1 MFKFKLE
8 PELSLLTA
16 TRTGFW
22 SLETVDDYELA
33 LRAELAGLRLS
44 ARPTAFIIDIR
55 ASGAQAQPVA
65 NALRGVV
72 GRLGSLHADRT
83 AIVTISGIAKLQA
96 ARVASPE
103 ARVFLSMAEARSWIL
118 GDLEQDLTSGPVH
131 DEASDAAAQHGIVHV
146 QGPDHVDILL
156 TPRAALETSRRIG
169 DAAIEAILSDANDG
183 PHVTP

>member
-1 MFKFKLE
+1 MFRFKLE
-8 PELSLLTA
+8 PELSWLTA

-55 ASGAQAQPVA
+55 SSGAQAQPVA

-103 ARVFLSMAEARSWIL
+103 ARGFCRWLRPEAGFWVIL
-118 GDLEQDLTSGPVH
+118 NK
-131 DEASDAAAQHGIVHV
+131 I
-146 QGPDHVDILL
+146 
-156 TPRAALETSRRIG
+156 
-169 DAAIEAILSDANDG
+169 
-183 PHVTP
+183 

>member
-1 MFKFKLE
+1 
-8 PELSLLTA
+8 
-16 TRTGFW
+16 
-22 SLETVDDYELA
+22 
-33 LRAELAGLRLS
+33 
-44 ARPTAFIIDIR
+44 
-55 ASGAQAQPVA
+55 
-65 NALRGVV
+65 
-72 GRLGSLHADRT
+72 
-83 AIVTISGIAKLQA
+83 
-96 ARVASPE
+96 
-103 ARVFLSMAEARSWIL
+103 MAEARSWIL